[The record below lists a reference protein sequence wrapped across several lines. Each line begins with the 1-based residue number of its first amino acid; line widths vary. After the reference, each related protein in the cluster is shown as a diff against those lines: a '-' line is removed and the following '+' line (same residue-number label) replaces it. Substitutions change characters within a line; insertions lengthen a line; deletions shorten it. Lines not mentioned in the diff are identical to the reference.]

1 MADAIDD
8 PCRLALRQIALV
20 PVSPVRRL
28 ALIAH
33 HAHAHVSAAAD
44 GGACL
49 VLLETLFFHRIFF
62 FFLVRALLGKR
73 RRPSACLQ
81 GAPRCPC

>member
-49 VLLETLFFHRIFF
+49 VLLETLFFSPDF
-62 FFLVRALLGKR
+62 FFLSRSGAARQAAAAQCLLA
-73 RRPSACLQ
+73 RRP
-81 GAPRCPC
+81 